1 MVRSCAGPYD
11 RGVTAPTAPLPAT
24 PAKVYPRRTR
34 VPDWSTDVVLVITA
48 VFGVWALALI
58 VLTFIGITVPAF
70 YYTDQKAAIKAAGST
85 VVVLLVFSQFYTM
98 ESVLG
103 HLPRGRIKMRSMMR
117 VHRIGGRIAIV
128 LAALIAFFCMI
139 DIGAPHDPLRV
150 AVHVVAGAT
159 AFSLLGIKFALIRWR
174 PSVAYD
180 TAPWI
185 GRVVAICFVAI
196 WITSGFAYFTG
207 NL

>member
-1 MVRSCAGPYD
+1 
-11 RGVTAPTAPLPAT
+11 
-24 PAKVYPRRTR
+24 
-34 VPDWSTDVVLVITA
+34 VPDWLTDVVLVITA
-48 VFGVWALALI
+48 VFGVWAVALVILTLIGLA
-58 VLTFIGITVPAF
+58 VPAF

-85 VVVLLVFSQFYTM
+85 VVVLLTFSQFYTM

-128 LAALIAFFCMI
+128 LAAVIAFFCMV
-139 DIGAPHDPLRV
+139 DIGAPHNPLRV

-159 AFSLLGIKFALIRWR
+159 AFSLLGIKFVLIRFR
-174 PSVAYD
+174 PSLAYD

-185 GRVVAICFVAI
+185 GRVVAVCFVAI
-196 WITSGFAYFTG
+196 WITSGFAYFSG

>member
-1 MVRSCAGPYD
+1 M
-11 RGVTAPTAPLPAT
+11 TAPTT
-24 PAKVYPRRTR
+24 PAPSAPAKSYPRRTR
-34 VPDWSTDVVLVITA
+34 VPDWLTDVVLVLTA
-48 VFGVWALALI
+48 VFGVWAVAL
-58 VLTFIGITVPAF
+58 VVATFIGVAVPAF
-70 YYTDQKAAIKAAGST
+70 YYTDEKAAIKAAGST
-85 VVVLLVFSQFYTM
+85 VVVLLTFSQLYTM

-117 VHRIGGRIAIV
+117 VHRIGGRIAIA
-128 LAALIAFFCMI
+128 LAVVIAFFCMV

-159 AFSLLGIKFALIRWR
+159 AFTLLAIKFALIRFK
-174 PSVAYD
+174 PSLAYD

-196 WITSGFAYFTG
+196 WITSGYAYLTG

>member
-1 MVRSCAGPYD
+1 MSDQPVAVEPS
-11 RGVTAPTAPLPAT
+11 AP
-24 PAKVYPRRTR
+24 KVYPRRTR
-34 VPDWSTDVVLVITA
+34 VPDWMTDVVLVITA
-48 VFGVWALALI
+48 VFGVWAVGLV
-58 VLTFIGITVPAF
+58 VLTFIGITQPAF
-70 YYTDQKAAIKAAGST
+70 YYTDQKAAIKALGST

-128 LAALIAFFCMI
+128 LAAVIAFFCMT
-139 DIGAPHDPLRV
+139 DVGAPHDPLRV
-150 AVHVVAGAT
+150 AVHAVAGSI
-159 AFSLLGIKFALIRWR
+159 AFALLAVKFALIRFK
-174 PSVAYD
+174 PSLAYD

-185 GRVVAICFVAI
+185 GRIVAICFVAI
-196 WITSGFAYFTG
+196 WITSGLAYVTG

>member
-1 MVRSCAGPYD
+1 
-11 RGVTAPTAPLPAT
+11 VTAPTTPAPGSPAT
-24 PAKVYPRRTR
+24 PAKTYPRRTR
-34 VPDWSTDVVLVITA
+34 VPDWMTDFVLVLTS
-48 VFGVWALALI
+48 VFGVWAVVLVI
-58 VLTFIGITVPAF
+58 LTFIALAAPA
-70 YYTDQKAAIKAAGST
+70 YNSTDQKAAIKAAGST

-128 LAALIAFFCMI
+128 LAAVIAFFCMV

-150 AVHVVAGAT
+150 GVHVVAGAT
-159 AFSLLGIKFALIRWR
+159 AFSLLAIKFALIRFK
-174 PSVAYD
+174 PSLAYD

-185 GRVVAICFVAI
+185 GRIVAICFIAI
-196 WITSGFAYFTG
+196 WITSGFAYLTG

>member
-1 MVRSCAGPYD
+1 MAAESPP
-11 RGVTAPTAPLPAT
+11 APVA
-24 PAKVYPRRTR
+24 PAKVYSRKTRT
-34 VPDWSTDVVLVITA
+34 PDWMTDVVLVITG
-48 VFGVWALALI
+48 VFGVWAVALV
-58 VLTFIGITVPAF
+58 VLTFIGITQPAF
-70 YYTDQKAAIKAAGST
+70 YYSDQKSAIKAAGST
-85 VVVLLVFSQFYTM
+85 VVVLLTFSQFYTM

-117 VHRIGGRIAIV
+117 VHRIGGRITIV

-139 DIGAPHDPLRV
+139 DIGAPREPLRV
-150 AVHVVAGAT
+150 VVHVVAGST
-159 AFSLLGIKFALIRWR
+159 AFALLGVKFALIRWR
-174 PSVAYD
+174 PSLAYD

-196 WITSGFAYFTG
+196 WITSGLAYFTG